1 MFMEKK
7 PYAAL
12 VPLFVAALAASAAL
26 ALFLKPLWVGL
37 LSAALVVACFGIG
50 MVIIGAR
57 WRQLQQEC
65 DDIFLEN
72 SSAASSIINTID
84 VPALIFDD
92 SGRIIWSNEAMD
104 EIYSGRDIKRILPSL
119 DTHAPT
125 QATTLEFN
133 GKAYQIMC
141 SPIKREHPSAHK
153 LTFQYWLDRTEA
165 LHYTRLYEENMPV
178 VALIYV
184 DNYEE
189 LNADKQFQRNSV
201 LSEVEGLVSK
211 FTSSIQGTYRRYEN
225 ARFFLIFEA
234 KYMDA
239 LEKERFKLLELA
251 HAIDTGTEQTVT
263 LSIAV
268 GAESQVA
275 HSDESARQAM
285 ELALGRGGDQAVVKR
300 GTNYAFF
307 GGQKQIALTR
317 QSRVKARLFAKALR
331 QLMENSDM
339 VFVMGHKNA
348 DMDCI
353 GAALGLMR
361 LSQCANRRG
370 YIVLD
375 ESNATIEG
383 ALDSMAESKQYHD
396 CVRTVEQALQLIRP
410 TSVLVVVDTQRTS
423 SVLSPQLYNKA
434 AKTVIIDHHR
444 RPVDSLSAPTLN
456 YYEAGAS
463 SACEMVTEVMQY
475 FADGLKPTP
484 FESSALL
491 AGMTMDTKSFA
502 INTGARTFEAAGFL
516 RRSGADTS
524 MVKLMY
530 QDDMTTFRNRAKV
543 VENATIMDGGIAI
556 STCSKDMPNNM
567 LIAAQ
572 AADALLSIKGIQA
585 SFVLAE
591 TPGGINISGRSLGQI
606 NVQLI
611 LERIGGGG
619 HLAVAGAQLK
629 DITMNEAVDKLT
641 DSIYSYLD
649 EIGADYSRS

>member
-1 MFMEKK
+1 MDKK
-7 PYAAL
+7 PTAAL
-12 VPLFVAALAASAAL
+12 IPLLAAALAAAIAL
-26 ALFLKPLWVGL
+26 ILMLNSIWVGL
-37 LSAALVVACFGIG
+37 LAAAVALAAFAIG
-50 MVIIGAR
+50 MVVLGAR
-57 WRQLQQEC
+57 WQQLQQEC

-72 SSAASSIINTID
+72 SSAASSIINSID
-84 VPALIFDD
+84 VPALIFDS
-92 SGRIIWSNEAMD
+92 SGRIIWANDAMED
-104 EIYSGRDIKRILPSL
+104 IYPGRDIRRIIPAL
-119 DTHAPT
+119 DTANPV
-125 QATTLEFN
+125 QAMTLELN
-133 GKAYQIMC
+133 GRAYQIMN
-141 SPIKREHPSAHK
+141 SPIKREHPAARK
-153 LTFQYWLDRTEA
+153 LNFQYWLDRTEA

-189 LNADKQFQRNSV
+189 LNADKQFHRNSV
-201 LSEVEGLVSK
+201 LSEVESLVSQLAADIHG
-211 FTSSIQGTYRRYEN
+211 SYRRYEN
-225 ARFFLIFEA
+225 ARFFLMFEA
-234 KYMDA
+234 KYMDQ
-239 LEKERFKLLELA
+239 LEKGRFKLLELA
-251 HAIDTGTEQTVT
+251 HAVDTGTEQTVT

-268 GAESQVA
+268 GAESQIA
-275 HSDESARQAM
+275 LSDESARQAM

-300 GTNYAFF
+300 GTNYTFF

-348 DMDCI
+348 DMDCM

-361 LSQCANRRG
+361 LSQCVNRRG

-375 ESNATIEG
+375 NANTAIEG
-383 ALDSMAESKQYHD
+383 ALATMAESKQYHD
-396 CVRTVEQALQLIRP
+396 CVRTPDQALQMIRP
-410 TSVLVVVDTQRTS
+410 GSVLIVVDTQRSS
-423 SVLSPQLYNKA
+423 SVLSPQLYAKA

-456 YYEAGAS
+456 YYEAGSS

-475 FADGLKPTP
+475 FADGFKPTP

-502 INTGARTFEAAGFL
+502 VNTGARTFEAAGFL

-530 QDDMTTFRNRAKV
+530 QDDMVTFRNRSKV

-556 STCSKDMPNNM
+556 STCPKDMPNNM

-572 AADALLSIKGIQA
+572 AADALLSIKGIHA

-591 TPGGINISGRSLGQI
+591 TPAGINISGRSLGQI

-629 DITMNEAVDKLT
+629 DIMLEQAVDMLRE
-641 DSIYSYLD
+641 SIYSYLD
-649 EIGADYSRS
+649 EITQAANK

>member
-1 MFMEKK
+1 
-7 PYAAL
+7 
-12 VPLFVAALAASAAL
+12 
-26 ALFLKPLWVGL
+26 
-37 LSAALVVACFGIG
+37 
-50 MVIIGAR
+50 
-57 WRQLQQEC
+57 
-65 DDIFLEN
+65 
-72 SSAASSIINTID
+72 
-84 VPALIFDD
+84 
-92 SGRIIWSNEAMD
+92 
-104 EIYSGRDIKRILPSL
+104 
-119 DTHAPT
+119 
-125 QATTLEFN
+125 
-133 GKAYQIMC
+133 
-141 SPIKREHPSAHK
+141 
-153 LTFQYWLDRTEA
+153 
-165 LHYTRLYEENMPV
+165 
-178 VALIYV
+178 
-184 DNYEE
+184 
-189 LNADKQFQRNSV
+189 
-201 LSEVEGLVSK
+201 
-211 FTSSIQGTYRRYEN
+211 
-225 ARFFLIFEA
+225 
-234 KYMDA
+234 
-239 LEKERFKLLELA
+239 
-251 HAIDTGTEQTVT
+251 
-263 LSIAV
+263 
-268 GAESQVA
+268 
-275 HSDESARQAM
+275 
-285 ELALGRGGDQAVVKR
+285 
-300 GTNYAFF
+300 
-307 GGQKQIALTR
+307 
-317 QSRVKARLFAKALR
+317 
-331 QLMENSDM
+331 M

-444 RPVDSLSAPTLN
+444 RPVNLLSAPTLN
-456 YYEAGAS
+456 YYERKLRLRNGNGSDAVFCGS
-463 SACEMVTEVMQY
+463 GS
-475 FADGLKPTP
+475 KPTP

-572 AADALLSIKGIQA
+572 AADSLLSIKGIQA

-591 TPGGINISGRSLGQI
+591 TASGISISGRSLGQV

-649 EIGADYSRS
+649 EIGADYSRCIIRNNQQKVL